1 MHKSR
6 FFGGIVLLAVSVA
19 GCSLGAASPHRDL
32 TVPGDPTML
41 YFVDPASVPG
51 LTVRTL
57 TEGDSAPR
65 YVHVSYPELAA
76 APQLSAALHTEAER
90 QLRGFRGTTGA
101 GEAPPRPEL
110 NVEWQ
115 LAAASGG
122 IAGVRMRTSEFHKGG
137 WGNSIRTF
145 WYDGQTGKAFDSTG
159 LLKGQ
164 DALRDLTELVRE
176 QLRERGPQVDRNEV
190 KADRDEFD
198 ALAFNRSGD
207 LVVEFDD
214 CQIGACSLGRL
225 AVAVPSQQAEPLLSE
240 SGRRAQ
246 QAVSAA
252 AAAAPPAI
260 PGSAPQTG
268 LEDESQSPPAGSSG
282 ENPISKGTSGISK
295 AAPRPPGEGT
305 PQAPEKG
312 SAAPEGA
319 PTVSKG
325 RTKETPLPTP
335 EAPSDAPGT
344 VDCDRA
350 KCVALTFDD
359 GPGPNTGRL
368 LDELRAGAARA
379 TFFVVGS
386 GAAAQPDLLRRMA
399 AEGHLVGNH
408 SWNHRDLSKAA
419 TSKITDSL
427 RRTQDTVR
435 TSTGQ
440 APTLLRPP
448 YGAIG
453 SGLTDIAKQ
462 LGLALVTW
470 DVDTGDQQARSA
482 KEIADRAVEGAHP
495 GAVILMHDVRR
506 AAVDAVPEII
516 ERLRGKGYT
525 FVTVPD
531 IHGGTGPQPGLLYG

>member
-1 MHKSR
+1 M
-6 FFGGIVLLAVSVA
+6 LLAVSVA
-19 GCSLGAASPHRDL
+19 GCSLGAASPKRDL
-32 TVPGDPTML
+32 TVPGDPTLL

-65 YVHVSYPELAA
+65 YAHISYPELAA
-76 APQLSAALHTEAER
+76 APQLSAALHAEAER

-101 GEAPPRPEL
+101 GEVAPRPEL
-110 NVEWQ
+110 NVDWQ

-122 IAGVRMRTSEFHKGG
+122 IAGVRMRTSEFHKAG

-145 WYDGQTGKAFDSTG
+145 WYDGQTGTAFGSAG

-164 DALRDLTELVRE
+164 DALRDLAGLVRE

-190 KADRDEFD
+190 TASRDEFD
-198 ALAFNRSGD
+198 ALGFNRSGD

-225 AVAVPSQQAEPLLSE
+225 AVAVPSQQAGPLLSE

-246 QAVSAA
+246 QAVRAA

-260 PGSAPQTG
+260 PESPAQLDPENGPPA
-268 LEDESQSPPAGSSG
+268 ESQSPPAGSSG
-282 ENPISKGTSGISK
+282 ENPISNGTSGISK
-295 AAPRPPGEGT
+295 AAPQPPGEGT
-305 PQAPEKG
+305 PQAPEEG
-312 SAAPEGA
+312 SAAPEGS
-319 PTVSKG
+319 PRVSKG

-335 EAPSDAPGT
+335 EAPKGAPGA

-368 LDELRAGAARA
+368 LDALRAGSARA

-386 GAAAQPDLLRRMA
+386 GAAAQPDLLRRMT

-435 TSTGQ
+435 ASAGQ

-506 AAVDAVPEII
+506 AAVDAVPEVIK
-516 ERLRGKGYT
+516 RLRAKGYT
-525 FVTVPD
+525 FVTVPE
-531 IHGGTGPQPGLLYG
+531 IYGETGPQPGLLYG